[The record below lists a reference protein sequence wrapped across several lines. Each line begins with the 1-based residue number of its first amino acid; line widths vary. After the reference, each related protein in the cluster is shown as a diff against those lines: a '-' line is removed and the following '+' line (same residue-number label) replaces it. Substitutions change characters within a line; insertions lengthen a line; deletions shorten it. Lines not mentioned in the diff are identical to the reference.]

1 MPLYKTFIDYF
12 VLTYVHQTLDIPPG
26 FTFGNLEDRPRI
38 RFFDHILRKTG
49 YMSSTR
55 QHGQSMQSR
64 YINSELMREV
74 IANNQITTI
83 F

>member
-12 VLTYVHQTLDIPPG
+12 IQVYVHQMLDLPTG

-38 RFFDHILRKTG
+38 GFFDQILRKTG
-49 YMSSTR
+49 YMSSSR
-55 QHGQSMQSR
+55 KQGQSMQSR

-74 IANNQITTI
+74 IAHN
-83 F
+83 